1 VVVGGVVVVVGLPLP
16 APPGPPLVVVG
27 GTVFVVVV
35 GGFVVVVGV
44 VVGVV
49 VVVVGPPLPAPP
61 GPPLVVVG
69 GSVVV
74 VVVGGFVVV
83 VGVVVQLGRVMV
95 LVSRLTWPVR
105 ASTRPFTVVPVCT
118 DAEVC
123 ARMVPTKVVF
133 VPRVAELPT
142 SKKTLHGEAPLIS
155 LTVLLDAVIR
165 VDPAWKMNT
174 ALGSPCAFKVTVP
187 VRPSPLAVVY
197 TPATKVFP
205 PRSVPAEAVDGR
217 PAASLKAVVR
227 SAWACFAVASAAWMV
242 PLVTTPG
249 GKPVTAVPGL
259 TPKSP
264 EITEAP
270 VLVTV
275 LPASTANGAAVPSPT
290 VEVPANAA
298 GVPATSPTSTMA
310 MVAPTASSAA
320 HQRRSERAWT
330 S

>member
-1 VVVGGVVVVVGLPLP
+1 MVVVGVVVGAVVVVVGPPLP
-16 APPGPPLVVVG
+16 APPGPPLAVVG
-27 GTVFVVVV
+27 GTVVVVVVV
-35 GGFVVVVGV
+35 GEFVVVVGV
-44 VVGVV
+44 VVGAV

-69 GSVVV
+69 GVVVVVV

-123 ARMVPTKVVF
+123 ARMLPTKVVF

-142 SKKTLHGEAPLIS
+142 SKKTLHGEAPLTS
-155 LTVLLDAVIR
+155 MTVLFDAVIR

-174 ALGSPCAFKVTVP
+174 ESGLFFASRVTVP

-217 PAASLKAVVR
+217 PAASLNAVVR

-242 PLVTTPG
+242 PLFTTPG

-275 LPASTANGAAVPSPT
+275 
-290 VEVPANAA
+290 
-298 GVPATSPTSTMA
+298 
-310 MVAPTASSAA
+310 
-320 HQRRSERAWT
+320 
-330 S
+330 